1 MCAHARLPRPPLTL
15 SSPPAVPIPT
25 TLVNAAGKSPSADD
39 ASFVAPS
46 ANLVGAV
53 TLGPSSSVWYAS
65 LLRGDEAPVVVGE
78 LSSVG
83 DRAVV
88 VGSTIGAGSHVGAGA
103 IVQHATIGDGA
114 SVGVGC
120 KIFKGASIG
129 ARAALAAG
137 SVLPAGASVPDGEE
151 WAGSPA
157 KKVGTNS
164 DDDAAGLAA
173 HGALTAELAALHADE
188 AWKDMGLVE
197 QEKGDYKRE
206 KGRTAEYIQ
215 TMREDPGW
223 VPMPTLGEK
232 LSEIGAREQYYVPK

>member
-1 MCAHARLPRPPLTL
+1 MRQY
-15 SSPPAVPIPT
+15 
-25 TLVNAAGKSPSADD
+25 
-39 ASFVAPS
+39 FV
-46 ANLVGAV
+46 L
-53 TLGPSSSVWYAS
+53 
-65 LLRGDEAPVVVGE
+65 
-78 LSSVG
+78 
-83 DRAVV
+83 
-88 VGSTIGAGSHVGAGA
+88 
-103 IVQHATIGDGA
+103 
-114 SVGVGC
+114 C
-120 KIFKGASIG
+120 
-129 ARAALAAG
+129 LAAG

-164 DDDAAGLAA
+164 EDDAAGLAA